1 MRAKSLASQVT
12 VPNEKRLLRLLV
24 SPALA
29 LLILGSMSALAQ
41 NQDRLLTLK
50 AKRLID
56 GTGRGV
62 IENAVVLVRGQKIEL
77 VGTEEEVR
85 IPEDSTVI
93 DLGDQT
99 LLPGL
104 IDTQSYPFQRPDPRG
119 YEGVLKG
126 YDQTPVYLQMG
137 RAVRNM
143 RTNLLLGVT
152 TVFVAGEVGF
162 GDVYLAETI
171 NAGVTPGPR
180 VLSSGLGLTT
190 TDGRGPS
197 SWQVDGLEN
206 LRTFV
211 RRNLKQG
218 SHHLK
223 ISLQDISPD
232 ETLFTEEELKAIVR
246 EISRHRRQV
255 SAAASGR
262 WGSSIEKALE
272 SGIVHLENPSPLNP
286 TTIALISRHNGTVS
300 EDLLSKYAYF
310 VDDLWDFHDNQ
321 VVTRQ
326 DWIDKVRES
335 VEKVRQGFTP
345 EGLVWT
351 PWLREQE
358 RVIRSDTDR
367 LNAILA
373 AHKAGVPVTLG
384 QGNLAGTQSLQVEYL
399 VKSGFAPLDA
409 IAAATSVAA
418 EAIGMGDQ
426 IGTIEEGKFAD
437 IISVKGNPLDDIKA
451 LSQVDLILVAGKN
464 YRALTWW

>member
-1 MRAKSLASQVT
+1 MRVKRLLNRVT
-12 VPNEKRLLRLLV
+12 VPDERRFLRWSV
-24 SPALA
+24 SPALVV
-29 LLILGSMSALAQ
+29 LSLACVSLPAQ
-41 NQDRLLTLK
+41 TPDKLLTLK

-56 GTGRGV
+56 GTGKGV
-62 IENAVVLVRGQKIEL
+62 IEDAVVLVRGQKIEL

-104 IDTQSYPFQRPDPRG
+104 IDTQNYPFQRPDPRG
-119 YEGVLKG
+119 YEGVLKD
-126 YDQTPVYLQMG
+126 YDQPVYMQMG
-137 RAVRNM
+137 TAVRNM
-143 RTNLLLGVT
+143 RTSLLLGVT

-171 NAGVTPGPR
+171 AAGVTPGPR
-180 VLSSGLGLTT
+180 VLTSGLGLTT
-190 TDGRGPS
+190 TVGTGPS

-211 RRNLKQG
+211 RRNLKHG

-223 ISLQDISPD
+223 LSLEDISPD
-232 ETLFTEEELKAIVR
+232 ETLFSEEELKAIVR
-246 EISRHRRQV
+246 EINRHRRQV
-255 SAAASGR
+255 TAAAGGR
-262 WGSSIEKALE
+262 WGASIEKALE
-272 SGIVHLENPSPLNP
+272 AGIVHLENPSPLNP
-286 TTIALISRHNGTVS
+286 TTVGLISRHNATIS

-310 VDDLWDFHDNQ
+310 VDGLWDFHDNQ
-321 VVTRQ
+321 AVTRQ
-326 DWIDKVRES
+326 DWIDKVRQS
-335 VEKVRQGFTP
+335 VEKVRQGSTP
-345 EGLVWT
+345 EGFVWT
-351 PWLREQE
+351 PWLREQQS
-358 RVIRSDTDR
+358 VIQSEKDR
-367 LNAILA
+367 LKAILE

-384 QGNLAGTQSLQVEYL
+384 QGNLAGIQSLQMEYL
-399 VKSGFAPLDA
+399 VESGFTPQEA

-437 IISVKGNPLDDIKA
+437 IISVKGNPLDDIRV

-464 YRALTWW
+464 YRTLTWW

>member
-1 MRAKSLASQVT
+1 M
-12 VPNEKRLLRLLV
+12 
-24 SPALA
+24 
-29 LLILGSMSALAQ
+29 
-41 NQDRLLTLK
+41 
-50 AKRLID
+50 
-56 GTGRGV
+56 
-62 IENAVVLVRGQKIEL
+62 
-77 VGTEEEVR
+77 
-85 IPEDSTVI
+85 
-93 DLGDQT
+93 
-99 LLPGL
+99 
-104 IDTQSYPFQRPDPRG
+104 
-119 YEGVLKG
+119 
-126 YDQTPVYLQMG
+126 
-137 RAVRNM
+137 
-143 RTNLLLGVT
+143 
-152 TVFVAGEVGF
+152 
-162 GDVYLAETI
+162 
-171 NAGVTPGPR
+171 
-180 VLSSGLGLTT
+180 
-190 TDGRGPS
+190 
-197 SWQVDGLEN
+197 
-206 LRTFV
+206 
-211 RRNLKQG
+211 
-218 SHHLK
+218 
-223 ISLQDISPD
+223 
-232 ETLFTEEELKAIVR
+232 KAIVR